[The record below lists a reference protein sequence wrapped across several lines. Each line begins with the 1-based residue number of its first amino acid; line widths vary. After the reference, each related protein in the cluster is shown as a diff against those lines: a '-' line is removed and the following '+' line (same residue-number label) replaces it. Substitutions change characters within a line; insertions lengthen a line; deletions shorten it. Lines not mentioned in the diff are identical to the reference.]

1 MIPPPTGVRAG
12 LSRRVAPAVGLFVLA
27 PLVGEYLLGNVSI
40 VEIRALPILALL
52 YGSGALLIREV
63 ARRTGRGWPAMLVLG
78 LAYGL
83 IEAGLID
90 QTLSTPRS

>member
-1 MIPPPTGVRAG
+1 
-12 LSRRVAPAVGLFVLA
+12 
-27 PLVGEYLLGNVSI
+27 
-40 VEIRALPILALL
+40 
-52 YGSGALLIREV
+52 V